1 MSDSMASINT
11 VDTERGI
18 RVLHF
23 VTGGFSGG
31 ATQVAVQLVRAA
43 LEDNEVGME
52 PLLVLNRK
60 RRTPPGRIEE
70 LQAQGVPL
78 RTVQAWTHRG
88 VIEQLVAICREFGPD
103 VLVAHGFSEHIWGRM
118 AAVQAGVPRIVHVEH
133 NTRERYTPRRLAQ
146 TLALVPVTNAF
157 VGVSQGVHDT
167 LIQMGMPADRT
178 VAIPNGIDLTP
189 FRRALEIPFH
199 EREPGI
205 VMVSRFSRQ
214 KDHDSLIR
222 ALHLLKQ
229 RGLTPTVHLAG
240 GGGDRHR
247 RPIERLV
254 RKCGLQSQVIF
265 HGIHRDVPGLLKSN
279 RICVLS
285 THWEGMPLALLE
297 GMAAGN
303 AVVASYVPGVREV
316 ITNGV
321 TGLLVAESDP
331 HALADALQEV
341 LTDVPLAS
349 QLGVNAHHQAFREH
363 GRDRMTRRYSDLMTD
378 LFIAPSKVSRKSR
391 ARSKGR

>member
-1 MSDSMASINT
+1 MREQVVADGAVNGQ
-11 VDTERGI
+11 RGM

-43 LEDNEVGME
+43 LDDAEAGIES
-52 PLLVLNRK
+52 LLVLNRK
-60 RRTPPGRIEE
+60 RRTPAGRIEE

-88 VIEQLVAICREFGPD
+88 VISQLVAICREFQPD

-118 AAVQAGVPRIVHVEH
+118 AAVEAGVPHIVHVEH

-146 TLALVPVTNAF
+146 THALAPVTDAF
-157 VGVSQGVHDT
+157 VGVSQGVRDA
-167 LIQMGMPADRT
+167 LVQMGMPIDRT
-178 VAIPNGIDLTP
+178 VAIPNGIDLKP
-189 FRRALEIPFH
+189 FRRALEIPFY

-214 KDHDSLIR
+214 KDHVTLIQ
-222 ALHLLKQ
+222 ALFLLKQ

-240 GGGDRHR
+240 GGGERHR

-254 RKCGLQSQVIF
+254 RECGLESQVIF
-265 HGIHRDVPGLLKSN
+265 HGVHRDIPGLLKSN
-279 RICVLS
+279 QISVLS

-341 LTDVPLAS
+341 LTDLPLAS

-363 GRDRMTRRYSDLMTD
+363 GRDRMTRRYADLLTD
-378 LFIAPSKVSRKSR
+378 LFNAPSRVSRNVQ
-391 ARSKGR
+391 ARSYGR